1 MKSTIA
7 LLIDFT
13 QATEVVLDF
22 GSELASRKDAAI
34 LLVHISEAKNSDAAN
49 KELSDM
55 QAKLQSEGHQVAIA
69 VQIGSFFQEIRP
81 LLVREEATMA
91 IIGTHG
97 KVGLKQNFFGSNIL
111 KLVKL
116 IGIPALVV
124 QAQSKFPVGGFSSA
138 LIPVGSHVNY
148 DQKIEQTIGVMNPD
162 FSATLYAIDKLAELD
177 EKVQSNLD
185 RSKLLLGNAG
195 IDFQTVRE
203 PATLYSVGYSRQTLA
218 YLEKHPHTLISIMS
232 QVAPES
238 KFFGDVDKENVIL
251 NPMGVPVLCCS

>member
-13 QATEVVLDF
+13 QATEVVLSF
-22 GSELASRKDAAI
+22 GRELASRMSAAI
-34 LLVHISEAKNSDAAN
+34 LLVHISDAKKSDAAN
-49 KELSDM
+49 KELFDM
-55 QAKLQSEGHQVAIA
+55 QAKLELEGYQVAIA
-69 VQIGSFFQEIRP
+69 IEEGNFFQMIRP
-81 LLVREEATMA
+81 LLIRKEATMA

-97 KVGLKQNFFGSNIL
+97 KIGFKQNFFGSNIL

-116 IGIPALVV
+116 IGVPALVV
-124 QAQSKFPVGGFSSA
+124 QSESKFPAGGFSSA

-177 EKVQSNLD
+177 EKVQKNLD
-185 RSKLLLGNAG
+185 RSAKFLEEAG

-203 PATLYSVGYSRQTLA
+203 PATLYSVGYSRQTLE
-218 YLEKHPHTLISIMS
+218 YLVKQPHTLISIMS

-238 KFFGDVDKENVIL
+238 KFYGDADKENVIL